1 MLMNRSV
8 RFGIGGSTVL
18 VASRSHSVSFNTTV
32 HGNGVVL
39 LKDNHFSLNK
49 VSHDLTQAFAL
60 NYLIFLNIK
69 VSFDLF
75 VGTWRHLYFARQAS

>member
-1 MLMNRSV
+1 
-8 RFGIGGSTVL
+8 
-18 VASRSHSVSFNTTV
+18 VAFSGDQVSFKTTE
-32 HGNGVVL
+32 GDVVL

-69 VSFDLF
+69 VSFDLLI
-75 VGTWRHLYFARQAS
+75 GTWRYLNFARQASGLHAACCVDCVTP